1 MEDKSTELATT
12 TRPAKDNFSLF
23 QYISLF
29 LNLNN
34 KGAIISSTFNPNPTL
49 HPKYLMDCPLGI
61 HVKPALGTL
70 TGGFPD
76 ATQKPDD
83 VSQLI
88 NAPDASEKSSTTF

>member
-12 TRPAKDNFSLF
+12 THPARDNFSLF

-49 HPKYLMDCPLGI
+49 YPKYLMECPLGI
-61 HVKPALGTL
+61 DMNPSVGTL
-70 TGGFPD
+70 NGGSPE
-76 ATQKPDD
+76 AIPIN
-83 VSQLI
+83 QLCTLG
-88 NAPDASEKSSTTF
+88 AYGKSSRAF